1 MIKIAG
7 NGLPN
12 SLHKFK
18 DIQ

>member
-1 MIKIAG
+1 MMNIAG